1 MAKYAYVRVST
12 ASQSVDR
19 QLDWLA
25 QIPNL
30 PKENIFI
37 DKASSRNA
45 DRPAYNQLKQTI
57 GKGDELYVKELD
69 RLGRL
74 KRETKAELEW
84 FRERGVIFRV
94 QNIPTTMVE
103 LDGQEWV
110 VDMINNVLIEV
121 MLSVAENELETRAK
135 RQAEG
140 IASALA
146 RGVQF
151 GRPRLE
157 VDNDILDRHIG
168 GELTQAEAS
177 ELLGVSVRTLQRR
190 LKVYNVS

>member
-45 DRPAYNQLKQTI
+45 DRPAYNQLKQVI

-157 VDNDILDRHIG
+157 VDNDILDRHIS

>member
-1 MAKYAYVRVST
+1 MTKYAYVRVST

-57 GKGDELYVKELD
+57 SKGDELYVKELD

-140 IASALA
+140 IASAMA

-157 VDNDILDRHIG
+157 VDNDILDRHIS

>member
-30 PKENIFI
+30 PEENIFI

-45 DRPAYNQLKQTI
+45 DRPAYNQLKQII

-140 IASALA
+140 IASAVA

-157 VDNDILDRHIG
+157 VDNDILDRHIS

>member
-30 PKENIFI
+30 PEENIFI
-37 DKASSRNA
+37 DKASSRNV
-45 DRPAYNQLKQTI
+45 DRPAYNQLKQII
-57 GKGDELYVKELD
+57 GRGDELYVKELD

-157 VDNDILDRHIG
+157 VDNDILDRHIS